1 MNKSVRLLAITGV
14 AILIVNLAGCAAPRP
29 PKEENAIDYVQP
41 QGVDAGPG
49 YPWKNWFG
57 TNTHGKRAIRF
68 TVRFT
73 LEYRSYDAEPG
84 ERKPLGNCTCTPTVV
99 GARFISR

>member
-1 MNKSVRLLAITGV
+1 MNKSLCLLAITGV
-14 AILIVNLAGCAAPRP
+14 AILIVNLAGAAPRP
-29 PKEENAIDYVQP
+29 PKEENAREYVQL

-57 TNTHGKRAIRF
+57 TNTHDKRAIRF

-73 LEYRSYDAEPG
+73 LEHKSYDAEPG
-84 ERKPLGNCTCTPTVV
+84 ERKSLGNCSCNPTVV